1 MSIQLE
7 RYADRHAEGLAA
19 LYGDPAVARQV
30 LQLPYQTAEQWRQR
44 MNGEREGRV
53 ALVALQQGRVV
64 GSASLEQQPRIRR
77 QHCGAIGMG
86 VARDCQGQ
94 GIGSQLLAALLD
106 LADNWMNLQRVELTV
121 FSDNEPALAL
131 YRKFGFEEEGLLRRY
146 AVRDGVLVDVYS
158 MARFKSGKDV

>member
-1 MSIQLE
+1 MSSSLVHLE

-19 LYGDPAVARQV
+19 LYGDPVVARQV

-44 MNGEREGRV
+44 QSAEREGRV
-53 ALVALQQGRVV
+53 TLVALQQGRVV

-94 GIGSQLLAALLD
+94 GIGTQLLTALLD

-131 YRKFGFEEEGLLRRY
+131 YRKLGFEEEGLLRRY
-146 AVRDGVLVDVYS
+146 ALRDGVFTDVYS
-158 MARFKSGKDV
+158 MARFKP

>member
-1 MSIQLE
+1 MSRPAIHLE

-19 LYGDPAVARQV
+19 LYGDPVVARQV

-44 MNGEREGRV
+44 QSGEREGRV
-53 ALVALQQGRVV
+53 ALVALQQERVV

-77 QHCGAIGMG
+77 QHCGALGMG

-146 AVRDGVLVDVYS
+146 ALRDGVFVDCYS
-158 MARFKSGKDV
+158 MARFKS